1 MEDLSEGEKSVGRI
15 GIKKQI
21 IINNI
26 NITNMKKVIL
36 LAVALIVGFATNIQ
50 AQILYRISG
59 KGLESPSYIVG
70 TYHLAPSSFADSIIG
85 MSKAI
90 AETNQVCGELD
101 MMDAFKPENAA
112 RMLKAQMLPEGV
124 TLSSLF
130 TAEQLK
136 RLNALLLEV
145 MGSNLEDEAFAAQ
158 IEKMTP
164 VALSTNLSLIAFM
177 KETPSF
183 NPMELIDNH
192 FQTLALQN
200 GKAVKGFETV
210 DFQMEILFNAP
221 LDKQAN
227 DLMCTVDNFEEGQRI
242 AKSITTAYFTQNL
255 QQIEEVLE
263 EESEMD
269 CGTSEEDEEKLIY
282 NRNRNWVDMMPEMMA
297 EQPTL
302 FAVGAA
308 HLCGEK
314 GVLKLLEEAGYTV
327 EGVKE

>member
-1 MEDLSEGEKSVGRI
+1 
-15 GIKKQI
+15 
-21 IINNI
+21 
-26 NITNMKKVIL
+26 MKKVIL
-36 LAVALIVGFATNIQ
+36 LAVALIVGFATNIH

-130 TAEQLK
+130 TAEQLY

-164 VALSTNLSLIAFM
+164 VALSTNLTLIAFM

-210 DFQMEILFNAP
+210 DFQMEILFGTP
-221 LDKQAN
+221 LDKQAS
-227 DLMCTVDNFEEGQRI
+227 DLMCTVDNFEESQRI
-242 AKSITTAYFTQNL
+242 ANRIITAYFTQNL

-282 NRNRNWVDMMPEMMA
+282 NRNRSWVDMMPKMMA

-314 GVLKLLEEAGYTV
+314 GVLKLLEKAGYTV

>member
-1 MEDLSEGEKSVGRI
+1 
-15 GIKKQI
+15 
-21 IINNI
+21 
-26 NITNMKKVIL
+26 MKKVLL
-36 LAVALIVGFATNIQ
+36 LAVALIAGLISTTQ
-50 AQILYRISG
+50 AQILYRIAG

-70 TYHLAPSSFADSIIG
+70 TYHLAPSSFADSIPG
-85 MSKAI
+85 MDKAI

-112 RMLKAQMLPEGV
+112 RLLKVQMLPEGV

-130 TAEQLK
+130 TAEQLE

-145 MGSNLEDEAFAAQ
+145 MGTNLKDEAFAAQ
-158 IEKMTP
+158 MEKMTP
-164 VALSTNLSLIAFM
+164 VALSTTLTLTSYM

-183 NPMELIDNH
+183 NPMELIDNY

-210 DFQMEILFNAP
+210 DFQMGILFGAP
-221 LDKQAN
+221 LEKQAN
-227 DLMCTVDNFEEGQRI
+227 DLMCTVDNFEEAQRI
-242 AKSITTAYFTQNL
+242 AKLITNAYFTQNL

-263 EESEMD
+263 EESEMS

-282 NRNRNWVDMMPEMMA
+282 NRNRNWVELMPAMMT

-302 FAVGAA
+302 FVVGAA
-308 HLCGEK
+308 HLCGEQ
-314 GVLKLLEEAGYTV
+314 GVLKLLEKAGYTV
-327 EGVKE
+327 EGMKK